1 MTDIFLILNFLL
13 LIGIIIFLYF
23 FYKNSGNNGNSPE
36 LGNLATQ
43 LLRDL
48 QRLEGQLKENRS
60 ELSQN
65 NKDTRSELSQ
75 TLHQFS
81 QSLLKQMNENTLLQ
95 SNHSKDAKIE
105 LSAALKSFEENFHF
119 NMQNFNQLQKQR
131 MEEMKAKQGELTQ
144 ITEIRLEKMR
154 ETLEKKLQFLQEE
167 NSKKLE
173 LMRATVDEKLHATLE
188 KRLGESFQMVSE
200 RLEQVHKGLGE
211 MQSLAIGVGDLKKVL
226 SNVKTRGTLGE
237 YQLENI
243 LEQLLSPDQYAKN
256 VKTKVGSNAFVEF
269 AIKLPAKDEANSH
282 IWIPLDAKFPTEDY
296 QWLIEA
302 YEKGKPEQVE
312 QARKA
317 LSSRIKSFAKD
328 MKDKYLD
335 PPNTTDFAIMFLPF
349 EGLFAEIL
357 RDVGLFETLQ
367 RDYRVT
373 ITGPTTLAAILNS
386 LQMGFRTLAIEK
398 RSGEVW
404 NLLSAVKTEFSYF
417 GEILDKTQKKLQEAG
432 NVIEKASTRSRAIER
447 KLKNVQEL
455 PTGEAEKYLGSAWEE
470 LE

>member
-1 MTDIFLILNFLL
+1 MINIFLILNFFL
-13 LIGIIIFLYF
+13 LIGILIFLYF
-23 FYKNSGNNGNSPE
+23 LYKNSVNNGNSQD
-36 LGNLATQ
+36 LNTFMSHF
-43 LLRDL
+43 LRDL

-75 TLHQFS
+75 TLHHFS
-81 QSLLKQMNENTLLQ
+81 QSLLKQMNENTQLQ

-131 MEEMKAKQGELTQ
+131 MEEMKLKQSELTQ
-144 ITEIRLEKMR
+144 ITEQRLEKMR

-173 LMRATVDEKLHATLE
+173 QMRATVDEKLHATLE

-302 YEKGKPEQVE
+302 YENGKPEQVE

-317 LSSRIKSFAKD
+317 LSQRIKSFAKD

-357 RDVGLFETLQ
+357 RDVGLFEILQ
-367 RDYRVT
+367 RDYHVT

-398 RSGEVW
+398 RSAEVW
-404 NLLSAVKTEFSYF
+404 NLLSAVKTEFSHF
-417 GEILDKTQKKLQEAG
+417 GDVLEKTQKKLQEAG

-455 PTGEAEKYLGSAWEE
+455 PAAEAEKYLGAAWEE
-470 LE
+470 LD

>member
-1 MTDIFLILNFLL
+1 
-13 LIGIIIFLYF
+13 
-23 FYKNSGNNGNSPE
+23 
-36 LGNLATQ
+36 
-43 LLRDL
+43 
-48 QRLEGQLKENRS
+48 
-60 ELSQN
+60 
-65 NKDTRSELSQ
+65 
-75 TLHQFS
+75 
-81 QSLLKQMNENTLLQ
+81 
-95 SNHSKDAKIE
+95 
-105 LSAALKSFEENFHF
+105 
-119 NMQNFNQLQKQR
+119 
-131 MEEMKAKQGELTQ
+131 
-144 ITEIRLEKMR
+144 
-154 ETLEKKLQFLQEE
+154 
-167 NSKKLE
+167 
-173 LMRATVDEKLHATLE
+173 MRATVDEKLHATLE